1 MNRSATTFVKVIP
14 AAGMASVYSPHVSRS
29 RGHYPIVRTKED
41 HQRIAMRRA
50 QFALEATIRA
60 HRCDT
65 FATLTFR
72 DLPAGASGIRETWK
86 KVLRRSQPSTG
97 DLFYVMVAESD
108 SVTRPN
114 LHVLAGHELI
124 ERLAPNWSNLGFVDI
139 KSVAFN
145 DLGKISEYIAKDF
158 GKPSRLF
165 SRRYTALRGSK
176 PKSECSQ
183 VSSYGEG
190 IEVIASASSCSP
202 ILTEEQMLSPFGRFL
217 KVHWHP
223 CS

>member
-14 AAGMASVYSPHVSRS
+14 AAGMASVYSPHVGRS

-65 FATLTFR
+65 FVTLTFR
-72 DLPAGASGIRETWK
+72 DLPAGASEIREMWK

-97 DLFYVMVAESD
+97 DLFYAMVAAGD
-108 SVTRPN
+108 SKTRPN
-114 LHVLAGHELI
+114 LHVHAGYELI
-124 ERLAPNWSNLGFVDI
+124 ERLEPNWSKYGFVDV

-145 DLGKISEYIAKDF
+145 DLGRTSEYIAKDF
-158 GKPSRLF
+158 GNPTRPF

-176 PKSECSQ
+176 PKVELFEVSNHHDGLDVAARFSECATN
-183 VSSYGEG
+183 
-190 IEVIASASSCSP
+190 EV
-202 ILTEEQMLSPFGRFL
+202 TEDIRLPFGHL
-217 KVHWHP
+217 TKVVWSP
-223 CS
+223 CC

>member
-72 DLPAGASGIRETWK
+72 DLPAGASEIRETWK

-97 DLFYVMVAESD
+97 DLFYAMVAEAGPH
-108 SVTRPN
+108 TRPH
-114 LHVLAGHELI
+114 LHVVTGSDLAESLSAEWKPYGEP
-124 ERLAPNWSNLGFVDI
+124 EV
-139 KSVAFN
+139 VALSF
-145 DLGKISEYIAKDF
+145 DEFGRVSEYLSKGFAS
-158 GKPSRLF
+158 PERLF

-176 PKSECSQ
+176 PKMELFEVSNHHDGLDRAAQFSECATN
-183 VSSYGEG
+183 
-190 IEVIASASSCSP
+190 EV
-202 ILTEEQMLSPFGRFL
+202 TEDIRLPFGHL
-217 KVHWHP
+217 TKVVWSP
-223 CS
+223 C